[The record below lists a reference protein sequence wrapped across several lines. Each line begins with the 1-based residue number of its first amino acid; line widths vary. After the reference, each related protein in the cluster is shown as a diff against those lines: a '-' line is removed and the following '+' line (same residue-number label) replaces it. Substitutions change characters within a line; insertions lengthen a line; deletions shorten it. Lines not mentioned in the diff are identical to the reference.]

1 MAVNFVSALGA
12 GSGIDTKKLAEELVA
27 IERAPRQAQIDKRT
41 AAAESRISGYG
52 VVRFA
57 LSELKNAFAG
67 LNDLSEFASV
77 TARSSQA
84 SAVGVSA
91 GATAATGSLD
101 VTVKAVAT
109 AQRITSAGYAESTT
123 PLNRGAAF
131 SLELTDAGG
140 KTQSIAIAAADTSPA
155 GIVRT
160 INADSSLGISAQLI
174 NVGGKSPYQV
184 VITGQTGA
192 ENAFRLS
199 SSASDLAFDTTLQSA
214 GDAEMTVNGLTVT
227 RASNTITDLVEGV
240 TLDLYTPTTGSARLD
255 LNRDT
260 STVRDKINTL
270 VTAYKDFEEALKVM
284 SDRGSDVPDI
294 GGVLAGDLLVQKLRS
309 EARRLLTGDS
319 NTPGGS
325 VKAVRDLGL
334 SIDRDGILQ
343 VDEARL
349 ASALRNQFD
358 DVAQMFT
365 GNTEGQTVYSTR
377 ALGLAGEAV
386 KRLDGLLRTSGD
398 LDRQTQLAATEINQ
412 QKVELQK
419 LEARMTLALER
430 YTRQFTV
437 MESIV
442 GSSNSMRTG
451 LESTYE
457 GLMAMYTQR

>member
-77 TARSSQA
+77 TARSSQP

-160 INADSSLGISAQLI
+160 INADRTLGITAPLNHI
-174 NVGGKSPYQV
+174 GGKAPDPQPRSASRRMSSTWISVGDSHCTNSAPQRCSCACNAASTWAGVPPRLCSSGTSTSSRSLYSRTAGKRHGIQASTAVRTTELPCTRAKV
-184 VITGQTGA
+184 VWTFRCCWSHPMARCQCSLSSQTSVATSVHSMMQKAGRSLQQALCQKTTPSTSTALALWRRTSNLQRPLAGSHKHTWSHTARAITQIRSSILDAG
-192 ENAFRLS
+192 RLS
-199 SSASDLAFDTTLQSA
+199 RD
-214 GDAEMTVNGLTVT
+214 G
-227 RASNTITDLVEGV
+227 R
-240 TLDLYTPTTGSARLD
+240 TTGSS
-255 LNRDT
+255 T
-260 STVRDKINTL
+260 SPRPMPLMCAVAASRTL
-270 VTAYKDFEEALKVM
+270 GSQAL
-284 SDRGSDVPDI
+284 SLI
-294 GGVLAGDLLVQKLRS
+294 HL
-309 EARRLLTGDS
+309 
-319 NTPGGS
+319 
-325 VKAVRDLGL
+325 
-334 SIDRDGILQ
+334 
-343 VDEARL
+343 
-349 ASALRNQFD
+349 
-358 DVAQMFT
+358 
-365 GNTEGQTVYSTR
+365 
-377 ALGLAGEAV
+377 
-386 KRLDGLLRTSGD
+386 
-398 LDRQTQLAATEINQ
+398 
-412 QKVELQK
+412 
-419 LEARMTLALER
+419 
-430 YTRQFTV
+430 
-437 MESIV
+437 
-442 GSSNSMRTG
+442 
-451 LESTYE
+451 
-457 GLMAMYTQR
+457 